1 MKQFFA
7 LAALF
12 AVLGVSAQEKQV
24 QEPKQKHPH
33 GQEQMAC
40 KHGDMHKKGDKKQ
53 GEKRQKPTIDQ
64 QVAQFNQYGLNASQ
78 QKEIKSLLESRDK
91 QMKKDFDKREKE
103 MTKSKENFEK
113 QQQNFDK
120 KLEKILDQEQ
130 YAKFKEDH
138 QKRFQGKDKGD
149 MKGKS
154 GHKGEKRMKNVEALN

>member
-12 AVLGVSAQEKQV
+12 AVLGVSAQEKQI
-24 QEPKQKHPH
+24 QEPKKQKYSH
-33 GQEQMAC
+33 EQMAS
-40 KHGDMHKKGDKKQ
+40 KHGEMHKRGDKKQ
-53 GEKRQKPTIDQ
+53 GEKRQKPSVDQ
-64 QVAQFNQYGLNASQ
+64 QVAQFSQYGLTDSQ
-78 QKEIKSLLESRDK
+78 QKEVKSLLESRDK

-113 QQQNFDK
+113 EQQKFDK

-138 QKRFQGKDKGD
+138 QKRFQGKDKGQKKD
-149 MKGKS
+149 KS
-154 GHKGEKRMKNVEALN
+154 EHKGGRRMHKVDISK